1 LTVGGS
7 ALRQRVGASGYRPR
21 TRNEP
26 PGGDVSRTYV
36 VASSAVLAVGVGLDP
51 AEEAD
56 GDAVSG
62 MELGPPSRDDAVH
75 PTSTS
80 SSATLARAR
89 ADVLFVLLIFGG
101 GRRIIAS
108 KLAG

>member
-1 LTVGGS
+1 
-7 ALRQRVGASGYRPR
+7 
-21 TRNEP
+21 
-26 PGGDVSRTYV
+26 
-36 VASSAVLAVGVGLDP
+36 
-51 AEEAD
+51 
-56 GDAVSG
+56 
-62 MELGPPSRDDAVH
+62 VH